1 MNPREQA
8 TMATMLLSGVCV
20 TIGAGLAVNPAVGI
34 MVLGVFLFL
43 VAMLLG
49 FDSEDGSGA

>member
-1 MNPREQA
+1 
-8 TMATMLLSGVCV
+8 LSGVCV